1 MTREDI
7 DRFLSENKDIASSIK
22 SIAEKYK
29 LSVQKVS
36 WQIYC
41 VKAIIFLFISVQ
53 GCLKLQEL

>member
-53 GCLKLQEL
+53 GGLKLQEL